1 MKLMEPF
8 EHSSIQQSAA
18 ERRQPTE
25 CSLRI
30 HITKRPPMRARTYL
44 ALPTCLDPSDHLDE
58 VVTGM
63 SQPKDGVLSQDR
75 EAAHTPGA
83 TRLAPL
89 IVY

>member
-18 ERRQPTE
+18 EHRQPTE

-44 ALPTCLDPSDHLDE
+44 ALPTASKAGDRCVLGGVFKIVKLAC
-58 VVTGM
+58 TGNC
-63 SQPKDGVLSQDR
+63 PDAR
-75 EAAHTPGA
+75 
-83 TRLAPL
+83 R
-89 IVY
+89 